1 MKHLHRSL
9 AVIALLSLPAIGLG
23 PWAKADKAEELSDE
37 DLYDKVV
44 NSCVFIITPMKG
56 GFAMGSGSLVD
67 TEKRYVITNYH
78 VVSDKDFVFAQFPMY
93 IKGKRITDKK
103 LYIENVPAGKA
114 IKAKV
119 LHRDKGRDLAV
130 IQLEKIPPGTKA
142 IVLAKDSP
150 RVGTNTFNIGS
161 PGAVEQLFS
170 MTGGKVR
177 AVGPEDHL
185 VGDGTAEGTFRVKAT
200 MVTATNP
207 TNPGDSGGPLFNKK
221 GEQVAVTESGRPS
234 AQQVNFFVDVTEVRA
249 FLNEKKLTIKES
261 GIEPKLDKDVPNKTD
276 NPPKKDPKKDGAET
290 PIAKDPPPAAS
301 EADEKAAAARLAS
314 AKLFKDG
321 EENREVYKSKLN
333 AIIKQYPNTAAAKE
347 AKNLLNALK

>member
-1 MKHLHRSL
+1 M
-9 AVIALLSLPAIGLG
+9 GLG
-23 PWAKADKAEELSDE
+23 PRAKAEDLSSE

-44 NSCVFIITPMKG
+44 NSCVFIITPLKG

-67 TEKRYVITNYH
+67 SEKRYVITNYH
-78 VVSDKDFVFAQFPMY
+78 VVEDKDFVFAQFPIY
-93 IKGKRITDKK
+93 VKGKRITDKK
-103 LYIENVPAGKA
+103 TYIENVPAGKA

-150 RVGTNTFNIGS
+150 RVGSTTFNIGS

-170 MTGGKVR
+170 ITEGKVR
-177 AVGPEDHL
+177 SVGTEDHL
-185 VGDGTAEGTFRVKAT
+185 VGDGTVEGTFRVKAV

-221 GEQVAVTESGRPS
+221 GEQVAVTESGHRS
-234 AQQVNFFVDVTEVRA
+234 AQNVNLFVDISEVRA

-261 GIEPKLDKDVPNKTD
+261 GIEPKKEETA
-276 NPPKKDPKKDGAET
+276 KKDPKKDNGGSET
-290 PIAKDPPPAAS
+290 TAKDPAPPPKADTTPAAS

-321 EENREVYKSKLN
+321 DENREVYKSKLN
-333 AIIKQYPNTAAAKE
+333 AIIKQYPNTAAGKE
-347 AKNLLNALK
+347 AKNLLDALK